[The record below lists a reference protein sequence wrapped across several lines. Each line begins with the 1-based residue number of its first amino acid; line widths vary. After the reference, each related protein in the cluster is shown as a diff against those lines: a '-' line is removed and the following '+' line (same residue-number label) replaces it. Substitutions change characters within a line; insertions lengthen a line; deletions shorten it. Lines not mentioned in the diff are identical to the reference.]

1 MNSGPQSPADTS
13 AAPSSPALQTHRDRA
28 LSATAAGP
36 PARTSNAFF
45 GVGPITNMTADEC
58 ERRLLRFEFEHWLE
72 ANYRKLDD
80 RGGDRGPFTVGEIER
95 SMHRGYP
102 ADKIVLDMMRA
113 IHRYF
118 EFPATSRMAVGL
130 GGGHNGFSVAL
141 LHLMNPR
148 DATQRVYVDTPKM
161 ETPSASTGGFF
172 RQSWG
177 AQVIELQKYATGGDP
192 ERVHFASVEG
202 HVPSAD
208 ELQRMGVRL

>member
-1 MNSGPQSPADTS
+1 
-13 AAPSSPALQTHRDRA
+13 
-28 LSATAAGP
+28 
-36 PARTSNAFF
+36 
-45 GVGPITNMTADEC
+45 MTADEC

-72 ANYRKLDD
+72 THYRKLDD

-118 EFPATSRMAVGL
+118 EFPATNRMAVGL

-141 LHLMNPR
+141 LHLMNPN
-148 DATQRVYVDTPKM
+148 DAAQHVYVDTPKI
-161 ETPSASTGGFF
+161 ETRAASTGGFF

-177 AQVIELQKYATGGDP
+177 AQVHRAAEVRRRRRSGARALRAAARGTFPPRKNCGIWA
-192 ERVHFASVEG
+192 FACSSASVTRPRARPPTTKRTCAICSTG
-202 HVPSAD
+202 WI
-208 ELQRMGVRL
+208 RTRTRITR